1 MPKRVSAAC
10 WKIPA
15 WSEILF
21 ALASFLPEREAWL
34 LTSVT
39 TLPRS
44 KCVEGTAR
52 HHRRRERAVGLGVG
66 KRSGSRIACRGT
78 NSRPL
83 ARQVSQAPC
92 AERWK
97 LLPC

>member
-34 LTSVT
+34 DTSVNA
-39 TLPRS
+39 LPRS
-44 KCVEGTAR
+44 NFVEGTAR
-52 HHRRRERAVGLGVG
+52 SPRGREGSLGLGV
-66 KRSGSRIACRGT
+66 
-78 NSRPL
+78 
-83 ARQVSQAPC
+83 
-92 AERWK
+92 
-97 LLPC
+97 